1 MAEYRLYVMDA
12 EDHVSAQEPLHC
24 RTAREAISAA
34 LARLDSEHVVEL
46 RRDGRLIGRFGGA
59 STPARWPEN

>member
-12 EDHVSAQEPLHC
+12 KDHVSTQEQLHCSNAQE
-24 RTAREAISAA
+24 AIMAA
-34 LARLDSEHVVEL
+34 LSRLDAEHFVEL
-46 RRDGRLIGRFGGA
+46 RRDGRLIGRFGA

>member
-24 RTAREAISAA
+24 NTTREAIIAA

-46 RRDGRLIGRFGGA
+46 RRDGRLIGRFGA